1 VPAISDILGVR
12 STTANDYLIACGLL
26 MLHPTH
32 GTVGPHRKSWES
44 LKAMYQLEIE
54 LEQAQDIHFLGPKKQ
69 YFLRIGRLGPH
80 NNNATFN
87 AKAKTKQSDFWLV
100 RTRQEHA
107 THTPKDGSQSD

>member
-54 LEQAQDIHFLGPKKQ
+54 SFPWTEEAVFPQDWSTWPTQQQCNI
-69 YFLRIGRLGPH
+69 
-80 NNNATFN
+80 
-87 AKAKTKQSDFWLV
+87 
-100 RTRQEHA
+100 
-107 THTPKDGSQSD
+107 